1 MQYSLSY
8 CQGDGFNIYGKIDA
22 KSIFKCLENH
32 NGGTQLAKFEDVLT
46 EKEKKTILH
55 YADECGKIEIPMNNR
70 YCYSLA
76 DYIDIE
82 EDWAYDLE
90 VYSGYKNINVE
101 ALEKFEKL
109 VRDIFTTL
117 CKMYEEWGYNYFYE
131 IDEEGNETDNIVLD
145 AEGKP
150 FFPDAIV
157 IDGVTVLHTAVQ
169 QGLLEFSKKRA
180 RVRAD
185 NNGLVGDE
193 KIIMIEGSSYNLQNS
208 ISSSD
213 NFLSKSLRRSL
224 SS

>member
-1 MQYSLSY
+1 MRTATVNYEVFKYNELDEYAKEKVKQWYLDGQESYIFTSDCKEDLYNLFGENDLDVQYSLNY

-131 IDEEGNETDNIVLD
+131 IDEEDL
-145 AEGKP
+145 AEICEANDYE
-150 FFPDAIV
+150 FLE
-157 IDGVTVLHTAVQ
+157 DGTV
-169 QGLLEFSKKRA
+169 F
-180 RVRAD
+180 
-185 NNGLVGDE
+185 
-193 KIIMIEGSSYNLQNS
+193 
-208 ISSSD
+208 
-213 NFLSKSLRRSL
+213 
-224 SS
+224 